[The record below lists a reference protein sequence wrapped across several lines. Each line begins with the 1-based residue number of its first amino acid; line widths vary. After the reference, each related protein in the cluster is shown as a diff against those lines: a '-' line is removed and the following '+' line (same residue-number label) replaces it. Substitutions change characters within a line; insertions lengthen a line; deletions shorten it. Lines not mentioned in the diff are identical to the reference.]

1 MFDTSRVEFKNAP
14 FRPNISNFEST
25 NPKYKELC
33 YNEEES
39 NRFHIFELSLRDN
52 AAQQSRSKAWRFFHK
67 RWQ

>member
-14 FRPNISNFEST
+14 FRPNKSNFEST

-33 YNEEES
+33 NNEEKS

-52 AAQQSRSKAWRFFHK
+52 AAQ
-67 RWQ
+67 